1 MDQAGS
7 HIVVIHSSPG
17 RSNAEVVYFLHD
29 SVYLLVIRQRCH
41 QLVAVVFG
49 KRLAFIFR
57 STASSL
63 DHLAETYK
71 GHFLLA
77 VLSLR
82 EHNPFQLYYFTQL
95 LLLLL
100 CLPPRVEQISIAR
113 QKCPSAQGTTT

>member
-1 MDQAGS
+1 MY
-7 HIVVIHSSPG
+7 
-17 RSNAEVVYFLHD
+17 AEVVYFLHD

-82 EHNPFQLYYFTQL
+82 EHNPFNY
-95 LLLLL
+95 
-100 CLPPRVEQISIAR
+100 
-113 QKCPSAQGTTT
+113 TTSHNCSFFSYAFLREWNRFR